1 MQQHL
6 VVWGDI
12 GTDRKAL
19 ITIELKEELGK
30 VIYHA
35 FPQEIVT
42 KELQD
47 ELFSVWK
54 NGGDCTFPADTLTWE
69 IDSNAEN
76 LLPEGVTLHKPG
88 ILVNAQRQWQKMVML
103 KSNFIL
109 FSEKVN
115 LLKIEMESLKAF
127 DEQLWNSAKALWN
140 EILQSKKDNLLNLHD
155 ADALKVSIN
164 SIFDGLKAF
173 KRLNKE
179 DNYEESRSLLTLY
192 DKQIKECR
200 EALIYPDEWNNI
212 FNKLKNIQGEVNKA
226 NLTFKHKR
234 VLFNKLN
241 VVFNDLRSYRQV
253 DQMHH
258 LEDRIKDLHRVVNG
272 LQHGIDQ
279 DLESYEHQVEKMKHY
294 TRGKMSDEE
303 IEAQFKHL
311 KDKSADKKKKIKSI
325 ERTIRQLEKK
335 LEDTK
340 AAPTERPPKK
350 KRKNKKKT
358 KTNPN
363 ANHPN
368 PAKKAEPTVKKEVET
383 ETSPV
388 EEVKVEPIASQTPA
402 KENEDIKKSDDSE
415 NQKL

>member
-54 NGGDCTFPADTLTWE
+54 NGGECVFPADTLTWE

-88 ILVNAQRQWQKMVML
+88 ILINAQRQWQKMVML

-109 FSEKVN
+109 FTEKVN

-127 DEQLWNSAKALWN
+127 DEQLWNNAKTLWN

-164 SIFDGLKAF
+164 SIYDGLKAF

-179 DNYEESRSLLTLY
+179 DNNYEESRSLLTLY

-212 FNKLKNIQGEVNKA
+212 FNKLKNIP
-226 NLTFKHKR
+226 R
-234 VLFNKLN
+234 
-241 VVFNDLRSYRQV
+241 RS
-253 DQMHH
+253 
-258 LEDRIKDLHRVVNG
+258 
-272 LQHGIDQ
+272 
-279 DLESYEHQVEKMKHY
+279 
-294 TRGKMSDEE
+294 
-303 IEAQFKHL
+303 
-311 KDKSADKKKKIKSI
+311 
-325 ERTIRQLEKK
+325 
-335 LEDTK
+335 
-340 AAPTERPPKK
+340 
-350 KRKNKKKT
+350 
-358 KTNPN
+358 
-363 ANHPN
+363 
-368 PAKKAEPTVKKEVET
+368 
-383 ETSPV
+383 
-388 EEVKVEPIASQTPA
+388 
-402 KENEDIKKSDDSE
+402 
-415 NQKL
+415 